1 MKATICV
8 AAMTFVIGSAIA
20 QQGSNPQTP
29 QSPAGANPQTTPQSS
44 PSQTKD
50 MQSGKETMN
59 ASGKES
65 GSMNEMKTKT
75 FKGTLVDASCAGVR
89 GASSATTSPASDAGS
104 AAAPGTPSNPA
115 TPSTPGSET
124 KSAANRQSTAAAANA
139 SASAGSANRSA
150 ADSAAGSCTV
160 SSSTNQF
167 AMKLDDGRTLA
178 LDMVGNDRVKE
189 QLQKNKKWTEAASS
203 GKPIKAKVSG
213 VESGDKLVVSSIH

>member
-29 QSPAGANPQTTPQSS
+29 QSPAGANPQTS
-44 PSQTKD
+44 PSQTTKD
-50 MQSGKETMN
+50 TQSAKETMN
-59 ASGKES
+59 APGKES
-65 GSMNEMKTKT
+65 GAMNEMKTKT

-89 GASSATTSPASDAGS
+89 GAASATTSPASDAGS

-115 TPSTPGSET
+115 TPATPGSET

-139 SASAGSANRSA
+139 AAPEGSANRAA
-150 ADSAAGSCTV
+150 ADSAAGSCSV
-160 SSSTNQF
+160 SSSTSQF
-167 AMKLDDGRTLA
+167 AMKLEDGRTLA
-178 LDMVGNDRVKE
+178 LDMVGNDRAKD
-189 QLQKNKKWTEAASS
+189 QIQKNKKWTEAASS

-213 VESGDKLVVSSIH
+213 VESGDKLVVSSIN

>member
-20 QQGSNPQTP
+20 QQGGNPQTP
-29 QSPAGANPQTTPQSS
+29 QSPAGANPQTSPQSS
-44 PSQTKD
+44 PSQTTKD
-50 MQSGKETMN
+50 TQSAKETMN
-59 ASGKES
+59 APGKES
-65 GSMNEMKTKT
+65 GAMNEMKTKT

-89 GASSATTSPASDAGS
+89 GAASATTSPASDAGS

-139 SASAGSANRSA
+139 TASEGSANRA
-150 ADSAAGSCTV
+150 ADSAAGSCSV
-160 SSSTNQF
+160 SSSTSQF

-178 LDMVGNDRVKE
+178 LDMVGNDRAKE
-189 QLQKNKKWTEAASS
+189 QIQKNKKWTEAASS

-213 VESGDKLVVSSIH
+213 VESGEKLVVSSIN

>member
-1 MKATICV
+1 MPLETRVFAPGYCIAPPSPYCLTPAAPLLSPFEPTRISTGDDNDRREACFMKATICV

-75 FKGTLVDASCAGVR
+75 FKGTLVDAS
-89 GASSATTSPASDAGS
+89 
-104 AAAPGTPSNPA
+104 
-115 TPSTPGSET
+115 
-124 KSAANRQSTAAAANA
+124 
-139 SASAGSANRSA
+139 
-150 ADSAAGSCTV
+150 
-160 SSSTNQF
+160 
-167 AMKLDDGRTLA
+167 
-178 LDMVGNDRVKE
+178 
-189 QLQKNKKWTEAASS
+189 
-203 GKPIKAKVSG
+203 
-213 VESGDKLVVSSIH
+213 